1 MIELAMTI
9 LLATA
14 SSSEPA
20 VLVAP
25 DSIDLGVVEVGA
37 ATTASVWLL
46 NTGTE
51 PVGVSAARPSC
62 GCVEVL
68 GFERVSLI
76 PRLAQ
81 EVRLRVAA
89 PKVVGTPQTRQVR
102 FAIEGG
108 PPVALEVR
116 IASSH
121 PLVEKAGDYLA
132 ARERGDKGAETHL
145 APGARFWFGGLEG
158 PGRPLREPGP
168 WAGWDEFFG
177 SELRYEAFGVSER
190 TVTATAWENNDFYR
204 LIERPETRY
213 RATFWFD
220 ERQRIEK
227 LLLVPAPK
235 EPRAGDRLAEFLS
248 WADREHPGAREEL
261 MPEGRIDP
269 DPIKARRWKTLLERW
284 RRDAG
289 LEPID

>member
-1 MIELAMTI
+1 MIELAMTVV
-9 LLATA
+9 LATA
-14 SSSEPA
+14 SSQPA

-25 DSIDLGVVEVGA
+25 ASVDLGVVEVDA
-37 ATTASVWLL
+37 ATMASVWLL

-51 PVGVSAARPSC
+51 PVGVTAARPSC

-68 GFERVSLI
+68 GFEPVSLT

-81 EVRLRVAA
+81 EVQLRVAA
-89 PKVVGTPQTRQVR
+89 PKVVGTPQTRHVR

-108 PPVALEVR
+108 SPVALEVR
-116 IASSH
+116 IASRH
-121 PLVEKAGDYLA
+121 PLVEKTGEYLA
-132 ARERGDKGAETHL
+132 ARERGGKTAEAYL
-145 APGARFWFGGLEG
+145 APEARFWFGSLEG
-158 PGRPLREPGP
+158 PGRPIREPGP

-177 SELRYEAFGVSER
+177 SELRYEAFRVSKG

-204 LIERPETRY
+204 LIERSETRY

-220 ERQRIEK
+220 EQQRIEK
-227 LLLVPAPK
+227 LQLVPAPK
-235 EPRAGDRLAEFLS
+235 TPRAGDRLAEFLS

-269 DPIKARRWKTLLERW
+269 DPVNARRWKTLLERW

-289 LEPID
+289 LEPIE